1 MFKINIQSEDYPTF
15 AEALKARDEVDILS
29 KQSLELFFS
38 KPVQHVLF
46 ELECRHQI
54 ISPLTISDI
63 FYYGYILGKRAERA
77 RRKSKKEPAPSANGT
92 SSKVPYNDTDNL
104 SQSNN
109 ITDSEKCQY
118 GIYEKVLDKSGEVL

>member
-1 MFKINIQSEDYPTF
+1 MFKIDIHSENYPTLT
-15 AEALKARDEVDILS
+15 EALKARNEVDILD
-29 KQSLELFFS
+29 KQSLGLFLS
-38 KPVQHVLF
+38 KPVRHVLF

-54 ISPLTISDI
+54 SSPFTISEI

-92 SSKVPYNDTDNL
+92 SSEVPYNDTDNL

-109 ITDSEKCQY
+109 ITNPEKCQA
-118 GIYEKVLDKSGEVL
+118 DT